1 MVLMLGV
8 AHAMRSM
15 HQYRVRSG
23 AGSTRRAK
31 AVRNEGA
38 AADAEMKMQMGKP
51 KRRPS
56 NRVDEDPENEPLMD
70 DEVTQSQEGVEDG
83 EIRPYAHRDIKPG
96 EYLHYKPAT

>member
-8 AHAMRSM
+8 ANAMKSM
-15 HQYRVRSG
+15 HQYRVKSG

-31 AVRNEGA
+31 NVRNEGA
-38 AADAEMKMQMGKP
+38 AADAEMSMQMGKS

-56 NRVDEDPENEPLMD
+56 NRGDEESEHEPLMD
-70 DEVTQSQEGVEDG
+70 DEVTRTQEGVEDG

-96 EYLHYKPAT
+96 E